1 MSSKEGKGTVKI
13 YYKIGEEA
21 DFTIGIALCM
31 VYFYIQNTD
40 AVKHRGKR
48 DTMRVKDFFKKLWK
62 QDEEQVVQR
71 QDTVERV
78 GKDIEFYR
86 CDPAACDEVVFR
98 MKQVRNACV
107 NEK

>member
-48 DTMRVKDFFKKLWK
+48 DTMRVKDFFKNYGSKMK
-62 QDEEQVVQR
+62 SR
-71 QDTVERV
+71 QCRDR
-78 GKDIEFYR
+78 I
-86 CDPAACDEVVFR
+86 
-98 MKQVRNACV
+98 QW
-107 NEK
+107 NELAKI